1 MQYDTIRANNDLP
14 QAKRLL
20 SKTVIGVTARQTMHP
35 LVQPKIGAVGAPRGT
50 APRGLHSTR
59 AAPRGA
65 APRGLHSTRGA
76 DFWIFLV
83 LTCAKY

>member
-35 LVQPKIGAVGAPRGT
+35 LVQPKIGAVGAPRG
-50 APRGLHSTR
+50 

-65 APRGLHSTRGA
+65 APRGAFHAGCTPRGA
-76 DFWIFLV
+76 QIFGYFW
-83 LTCAKY
+83 Y